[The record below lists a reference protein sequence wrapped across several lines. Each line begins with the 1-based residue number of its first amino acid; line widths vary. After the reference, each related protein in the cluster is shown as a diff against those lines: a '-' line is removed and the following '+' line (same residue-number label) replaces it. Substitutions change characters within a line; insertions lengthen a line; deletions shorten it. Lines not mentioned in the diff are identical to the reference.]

1 MSYER
6 LHRGPDRA
14 DPEALDDDPRGRSP
28 RPGPGKR
35 TLSEVLEPAVQLVQ
49 RRVRA
54 AAPEADPVRV
64 QAAAQRGIAGPSERL
79 PHLDR
84 IQRLFGRHD
93 VGAVQAHVGEGATA
107 ASDAMGAAAYAT
119 GNHIAF
125 GGAPDLHTAA
135 HEAAHVVQQRAGIHL
150 KAGVGESHDEHER
163 HADAVADLVVTG
175 QSAEGLLDRY
185 RSPGAAAPAV
195 QRAVKAQKPSTAEVK
210 NCNTLGS
217 LAGVFSLNPD
227 GVKAF
232 GAQMKTRMFATAVFP
247 QPYKD
252 QFDTNPAVKEEIEA
266 IIKGLNDLIAASTSG
281 TVIAVAANQGA
292 ALADALFGI
301 IGGGI
306 TADYVRGKDTPHYK
320 MLALGLA
327 GDGAT
332 NYLTFVQTKRAKLV
346 QYKAAIHEDR
356 FDAESRSTNALN
368 QNRIDELTAKAAE
381 IENELTTKLT
391 EHANLD
397 ATLAKVTAFQA
408 DIAPIEAA
416 IDLDFKVD
424 DRAIQNQLR
433 TLQGDETAHNSYR
446 PGGGVEDG
454 VSVSDGYVVGLAR
467 LHGGQQRAGAAQDPA
482 QDREAEEVRRGGP
495 GSADPLARRAHTDDG
510 RRPPAR
516 RDHPGDP
523 GCGRRSAGL
532 HRGPDRPRA
541 HLCSGVG
548 RRRLPS
554 EGQRRVRLTHRH
566 HEHACIQGQDD
577 RRDLAPLAGP
587 RSRSGRAICSIRR
600 QCSNR
605 NQFGRH
611 EAHRRPIA
619 GSR

>member
-1 MSYER
+1 MSYEL

-14 DPEALDDDPRGRSP
+14 DPEALDADPRGRSR
-28 RPGPGKR
+28 RPVPGKR
-35 TLSEVLEPAVQLVQ
+35 TLSEALEPAVQLVQ

-54 AAPEADPVRV
+54 AAPEADPGRI
-64 QAAAQRGIAGPSERL
+64 QAAAQRGIAGPAERL

-93 VGAVQAHVGEGATA
+93 VGAVQAHLGEGAAA

-150 KAGVGESHDEHER
+150 KGGVGESHDEHER
-163 HADAVADLVVTG
+163 HADAVADLVVAG

-185 RSPGAAAPAV
+185 RSPGAAALAV
-195 QRAVKAQKPSTAEVK
+195 QRAVKAQKPTTTEVK
-210 NCNTLGS
+210 TCNTLGS
-217 LAGVFSLNPD
+217 LAGVFSLDPG
-227 GVKAF
+227 GVRAF

-252 QFDTNPAVKEEIEA
+252 QFDTNSAVKEEVET
-266 IIKGLNDLIAASTSG
+266 IIKGLNDLIAASTSD

-327 GDGAT
+327 GAGAT
-332 NYLTFVQTKRAKLV
+332 SYLTFVQTKRAKLA

-368 QNRIDELTAKAAE
+368 QNRIDELTAKAVE
-381 IENELTTKLT
+381 IESELTTVLT
-391 EHANLD
+391 EHGNLN

-408 DIAPIEAA
+408 DIAAIEAA

-433 TLQGDETAHNSYR
+433 TLQRDDTAHNSYR
-446 PGGGVEDG
+446 EGGGVEDG
-454 VSVSDGYVVGLAR
+454 AAVSDRYQVGMACSLFALLAVVPGFMGASSAPELHKILRKTEKLKKYDEDAEVAQIRLLAGLTPTMEGGRQLGAIIQDILDAGDAR
-467 LHGGQQRAGAAQDPA
+467 
-482 QDREAEEVRRGGP
+482 P
-495 GSADPLARRAHTDDG
+495 GFIADPTGHAHTFAVVWVDDAYRPKDNG
-510 RRPPAR
+510 ESDSRTDIMNTRAFKEKAIGVTWRR
-516 RDHPGDP
+516 
-523 GCGRRSAGL
+523 
-532 HRGPDRPRA
+532 
-541 HLCSGVG
+541 
-548 RRRLPS
+548 
-554 EGQRRVRLTHRH
+554 
-566 HEHACIQGQDD
+566 
-577 RRDLAPLAGP
+577 
-587 RSRSGRAICSIRR
+587 
-600 QCSNR
+600 
-605 NQFGRH
+605 
-611 EAHRRPIA
+611 
-619 GSR
+619 